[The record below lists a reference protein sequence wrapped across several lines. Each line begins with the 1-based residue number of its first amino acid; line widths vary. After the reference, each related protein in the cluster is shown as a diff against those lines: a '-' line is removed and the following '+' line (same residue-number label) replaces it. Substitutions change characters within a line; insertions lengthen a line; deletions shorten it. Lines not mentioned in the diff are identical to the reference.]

1 MQLRKSLQR
10 SNTVKLFCYLISRR
24 ITCGTL
30 FAQGFAKNE
39 TNLKVIQSVMGHK
52 DIQTTMDVYAE
63 ATEQKKAGIV

>member
-10 SNTVKLFCYLISRR
+10 SNTVKLCE
-24 ITCGTL
+24 
-30 FAQGFAKNE
+30 NE

-63 ATEQKKAGIV
+63 ATEQKKQESFERLAAKLDIF